1 VNEASHLPVRFFQ
14 LFLDTLSAEIGPDTF
29 RLILEKA
36 DLPTDLADPQAAS
49 RFTSASAAEAY
60 AHIQKAMRVF
70 FGRGARGVLIRMG
83 RLLWMR
89 LLENAP
95 LQEKAQAQLIRTLPP
110 AMRRK
115 LILELL
121 AHFLREKP
129 REVIV
134 HTQDL
139 DLLLVDHASASTIGQ
154 SENGAICNVTLGLI
168 QESLFW
174 VTGHETDV
182 EETSCRATGGNTCEF
197 TIHIGG
203 K

>member
-36 DLPTDLADPQAAS
+36 DLPADLGNPQAAS

-60 AHIQKAMRVF
+60 ARIQKAIRVF
-70 FGRGARGVLIRMG
+70 FGRGARGTLIRLG

-89 LLENAP
+89 LLENAS
-95 LQEKAQAQLIRTLPP
+95 LQEKAQAQLIRVLPL
-110 AMRRK
+110 ALRRK
-115 LILELL
+115 PTLELL

-129 REVIV
+129 REVTV
-134 HTQDL
+134 HPLDL
-139 DLLLVDHASASTIGQ
+139 DLLLVDHASATTVDQTES
-154 SENGAICNVTLGLI
+154 GAICNVTLGLI

-182 EETSCRATGGNTCEF
+182 EETSCRATGGDTCEF
-197 TIHIGG
+197 KIHVGG